1 MRFINRPEEE
11 RLAAIAMGEAV
22 VQLLDEGGRVTSSL
36 LLLKLYSFLLRE
48 SEPSKIRAARDAI
61 HGVRRAVALKRRRH
75 PRRLPEAVKPVKH

>member
-11 RLAAIAMGEAV
+11 RLTAIMMGEAV

-36 LLLKLYSFLLRE
+36 VILKLYSFLLRE

-61 HGVRRAVALKRRRH
+61 HEVRKAVALKRRRH
-75 PRRLPEAVKPVKH
+75 SRRLPEAVKPVKH